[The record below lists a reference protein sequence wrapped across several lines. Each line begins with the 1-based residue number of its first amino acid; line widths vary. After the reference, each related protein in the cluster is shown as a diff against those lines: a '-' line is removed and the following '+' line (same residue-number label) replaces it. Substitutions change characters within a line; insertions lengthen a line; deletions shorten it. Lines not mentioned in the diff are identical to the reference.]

1 MQKHPNKSCIKRNNK
16 KTSDMNNK
24 IFQDNL
30 HTAEKIEA
38 ARRARERQISKGI
51 TYGSAPVISSDIEK
65 AIQSETLDANGGGTD
80 VLCPEVEAY
89 KRQIDNGNVSET
101 WVDMQMQNIQRQ
113 LIYRPTDERL
123 LQMKKILLDKK
134 KALRGKE
141 KAAEEALSAARKA
154 NSVLLS
160 PEDIVN
166 GSKARDKAVDKIIS
180 VLKER
185 FGDLEA
191 DFKDGVHRGGK
202 MLTYKNATLTF
213 GRESVTTPL
222 LVNIPTAFSS
232 RDIQEIKKCATAMA
246 KAYGMQVLYGERTTD
261 IILWVNPVAYYDEY
275 GNWHDY
281 EREKSLKHL

>member
-1 MQKHPNKSCIKRNNK
+1 
-16 KTSDMNNK
+16 MNNK

-180 VLKER
+180 VKKER

>member
-1 MQKHPNKSCIKRNNK
+1 
-16 KTSDMNNK
+16 MNNR
-24 IFQDNL
+24 IIQDNL

-38 ARRARERQISKGI
+38 ARKARERQISKGI
-51 TYGSAPVISSDIEK
+51 TYGSAPAIGSTIEK
-65 AIQSETLDANGGGTD
+65 AIQSETLDANGGSAD
-80 VLCPEVEAY
+80 VLCPEFEAY
-89 KRQIDNGNVSET
+89 KRQVDNGNVSET
-101 WVDMQMQNIQRQ
+101 WIDLQMQNIQRQ
-113 LIYRPTDERL
+113 LIYRPTDKRL
-123 LQMKKILLDKK
+123 LQMKKILLEKK

-141 KAAEEALSAARKA
+141 KATEQALSASRKA

-166 GSKARDKAVDKIIS
+166 GSKARDKAVDTIIS
-180 VLKER
+180 ALRKE

-213 GRESVTTPL
+213 GRESMTTPL

-232 RDIQEIKKCATAMA
+232 RDIQKIKQSATQMA

-261 IILWVNPVAYYDEY
+261 IILWVNPTAYYDEY

-281 EREKSLKHL
+281 AREQSLKQL

>member
-1 MQKHPNKSCIKRNNK
+1 M
-16 KTSDMNNK
+16 DK
-24 IFQDNL
+24 ILFQDSL

-38 ARRARERQISKGI
+38 ARKARERQISKGI
-51 TYGSAPVISSDIEK
+51 TYGSAPAIGSDIEK

-89 KRQIDNGNVSET
+89 KRQVDNGNVTET

-123 LQMKKILLDKK
+123 LQMKKILLDRK

-141 KAAEEALSAARKA
+141 KATEQALSASRKA
-154 NSVLLS
+154 KSILLS
-160 PEDIVN
+160 PEDIIN
-166 GSKARDKAVDKIIS
+166 GSKARDKTVDTIIS
-180 VLKER
+180 VLEKE

-213 GRESVTTPL
+213 GRESMITPL
-222 LVNIPTAFSS
+222 LVNIPTAFSN
-232 RDIQEIKKCATAMA
+232 RDIQEIKKRATAMA

-261 IILWVNPVAYYDEY
+261 IILWVNPTAYYDEY

>member
-1 MQKHPNKSCIKRNNK
+1 
-16 KTSDMNNK
+16 
-24 IFQDNL
+24 
-30 HTAEKIEA
+30 
-38 ARRARERQISKGI
+38 
-51 TYGSAPVISSDIEK
+51 
-65 AIQSETLDANGGGTD
+65 
-80 VLCPEVEAY
+80 
-89 KRQIDNGNVSET
+89 
-101 WVDMQMQNIQRQ
+101 MQMQNIQRQ

>member
-1 MQKHPNKSCIKRNNK
+1 
-16 KTSDMNNK
+16 MND
-24 IFQDNL
+24 ILFQDNL
-30 HTAEKIEA
+30 RTAERIEA
-38 ARRARERQISKGI
+38 ARKAREEQINKGI
-51 TYGSAPVISSDIEK
+51 FYGSTLSMESELEK
-65 AIQSETLDANGGGTD
+65 AAQSQPLAANGGDTD
-80 VLCPEVEAY
+80 VLYPEVETY
-89 KRQIDNGNVSET
+89 KQQLDNGNVTET
-101 WVDMQMQNIQRQ
+101 WIDLQMKNIQKR
-113 LIYRPTDERL
+113 LIYDPTDERL
-123 LQMKKILLDKK
+123 LQIKQVLLDKK
-134 KALRGKE
+134 KELHNKGKATE
-141 KAAEEALSAARKA
+141 QALSASRKA
-154 NSVLLS
+154 KSLLLS

-166 GSKARDKAVDKIIS
+166 GSRARDKAVDKIIS

-202 MLTYKNATLTF
+202 LLTYKNATLTF

-232 RDIQEIKKCATAMA
+232 RDIQEINKCTTAMA

-261 IILWVNPVAYYDEY
+261 IILWVNPMVYYDEY